1 VRDDEPQL
9 KLTVPP
15 ERLRDKSTPVA
26 KLDRAKTLPAATVGY
41 THASIVHAF
50 AHMFVVKEEDA
61 ALP

>member
-1 VRDDEPQL
+1 MRDDEPQL

-15 ERLRDKSTPVA
+15 ERLRDQSTAVNKFDREMMFAVA
-26 KLDRAKTLPAATVGY
+26 VVGY

-50 AHMFVVKEEDA
+50 AQMLVVSTEDA